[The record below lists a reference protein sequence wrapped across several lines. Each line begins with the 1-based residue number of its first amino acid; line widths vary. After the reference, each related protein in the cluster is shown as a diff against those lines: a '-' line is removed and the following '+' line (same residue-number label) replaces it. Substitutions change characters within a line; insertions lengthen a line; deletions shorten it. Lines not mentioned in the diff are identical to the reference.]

1 MTVATIMGKMQVF
14 DNELDTAVGGA
25 DETRCI
31 TALDMAQ
38 DAFEAILAN
47 QPDTLGTISTITT
60 TANQEYTTWPTSLLR
75 LDTLWMMNT
84 QVTPNVPAWEVRII
98 QDVGGQSYAAPV
110 PWLSGIIGY
119 TPQGFGAPTQAY
131 TNRQYLFWS
140 PIPDQVY
147 TLRAYGLVAKT
158 DLTTRTQTFEYPD
171 QVATPMAAVA
181 VEYLKIGIDD
191 PSDTVEKL
199 ATRLYAPVIGM
210 LRKPTRQRPQSRQ
223 YSRIHTT

>member
-1 MTVATIMGKMQVF
+1 
-14 DNELDTAVGGA
+14 GA

-119 TPQGFGAPTQAY
+119 T
-131 TNRQYLFWS
+131 L
-140 PIPDQVY
+140 
-147 TLRAYGLVAKT
+147 
-158 DLTTRTQTFEYPD
+158 
-171 QVATPMAAVA
+171 
-181 VEYLKIGIDD
+181 
-191 PSDTVEKL
+191 
-199 ATRLYAPVIGM
+199 